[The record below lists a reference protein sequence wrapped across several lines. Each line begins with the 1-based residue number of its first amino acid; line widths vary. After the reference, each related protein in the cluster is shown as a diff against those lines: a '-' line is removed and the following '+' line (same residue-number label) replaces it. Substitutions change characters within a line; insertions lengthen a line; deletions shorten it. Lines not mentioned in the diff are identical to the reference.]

1 MTCQCRSMSRTLDA
15 SRTQRL
21 VSHAH
26 GHSGSNQKSTRA
38 FVGALCTA
46 SVTITCSSESL
57 GPPVAVVLLRTANSR
72 PRRLVPRL
80 FPDFAVHTPRDRP
93 REPSSTRGKLPGVA
107 VPNLT
112 RSDAAARAEIL
123 AVQSYDLQLDVTD
136 GAGRAGDHTFRS
148 TTTVEFTCR
157 TPGAETFIDLVAD
170 KVHSA
175 TLNGHDLDLSGYT
188 AEGGLPLPGL
198 AEQNTLEVDAD
209 YRYSNTGEGLH
220 RFEDPEDGQVYLYTQ
235 FEPAD
240 AKRMF
245 ACFDQPDL
253 KATFTLHVVAPF
265 DWQVVSNTGGRTIEA
280 GTAGSQLVHF
290 ERTKRISTYLVA
302 LIAGPYARVTD
313 SHEGIPLGLYCRAS
327 LAKYLDP
334 DELFR
339 VTKQGFDFY
348 HRVFDY
354 PYPFDKYDQLFVP
367 EFNAGAM
374 ENAGAVTFLEDY
386 VFRSKVSR
394 ARYERRAETVLHELA
409 HMWFGDLVTMRWWDD
424 LWLNESFATFISTL
438 CQAEATEYT
447 TAWTTFANTE
457 KAWAY
462 AQDQLPS
469 THPVAADIPDVA
481 AVKFNFEG
489 IPYPKG
495 ASVLKQLVAYVGRE
509 EFLAGIRRYF
519 RTHEYG
525 NTTLADLL
533 GPLSESSG
541 RDLSEWAEQWLRTSQ
556 VNTLRPVYELTDD
569 GRFASFAI
577 EQTAV
582 PEHPVLRNH
591 RLAVGLYDSGPGGL
605 TRTTR
610 VEIDVAGARTEVPE
624 LAGHP
629 AADLVL
635 VNDDDLTYAKLR
647 LDERSLAT
655 LRSGL
660 GTMPDPLARAL
671 CWSAAWDMTRD
682 AELPAR
688 EWVHLVLAGIDAET
702 EISVVQS
709 LLARVQ
715 AALSSYA
722 DPAWAPTGWTAL
734 ADKALSALA
743 AAAPGSDQQLQWS
756 RTLASAARTEEHAAV
771 LRGLLD
777 GSVSYEGLEVDA
789 DARWVF
795 LQGLVAIGAAGP
807 DEIDAEADRDAT
819 ATGIRRA
826 STARAL
832 LPTPE
837 AKERAWQ
844 RAFHDDEIPN
854 AVHEALLLGFWHP
867 AQRELTAGYVER
879 YFAEIR
885 PLWDR
890 RPGEIAKNAVQY
902 LFPPVVEQRTVDAAD
917 AWLSAP
923 DQPSS
928 LRRLVAEGRDGI
940 ARALRARERDA
951 AAR

>member
-1 MTCQCRSMSRTLDA
+1 M
-15 SRTQRL
+15 
-21 VSHAH
+21 
-26 GHSGSNQKSTRA
+26 
-38 FVGALCTA
+38 
-46 SVTITCSSESL
+46 
-57 GPPVAVVLLRTANSR
+57 
-72 PRRLVPRL
+72 
-80 FPDFAVHTPRDRP
+80 
-93 REPSSTRGKLPGVA
+93 A

-112 RSDAAARAEIL
+112 RTDAAVRAELL
-123 AVQSYDLQLDVTD
+123 AVQSYDISLDVTD
-136 GAGRAGDHTFRS
+136 GAGHPGERTFRS

-157 TPGAETFIDLVAD
+157 QPGADTFIDLVAET
-170 KVHSA
+170 VHSA
-175 TLNGHDLDLSGYT
+175 TLNGTELDVRGYT
-188 AEGGLPLPGL
+188 EDGGLPLPGL
-198 AEQNTLEVDAD
+198 AEQNTLVVTAD
-209 YRYSNTGEGLH
+209 CRYSNSGEGLH
-220 RFEDPEDGQVYLYTQ
+220 RFLDPEDGQVYLYTQ

-245 ACFDQPDL
+245 TCFDQPDL
-253 KATFTLHVVAPF
+253 KASFTLHVTAPF
-265 DWQVVSNTGGRTIEA
+265 DWQVISNTGDRTIEA
-280 GTAGSQLVHF
+280 GEGGSQLAHF
-290 ERTKRISTYLVA
+290 APTKRISTYLVA
-302 LIAGPYARVTD
+302 LIAGPYAKVTD
-313 SHEGIPLGLYCRAS
+313 LHEGIPLGLYCRAS
-327 LAKYLDP
+327 LAQYLDA
-334 DELFR
+334 DEMFR
-339 VTKQGFDFY
+339 VTKQGFDFF

-424 LWLNESFATFISTL
+424 LWLNESFATYISTL
-438 CQAEATEYT
+438 AQAEATEYT

-469 THPVAADIPDVA
+469 THPIAADIPDVA
-481 AVKFNFEG
+481 AVEVNFDG
-489 IPYPKG
+489 ITYAKG
-495 ASVLKQLVAYVGRE
+495 ASVLKQLVAYVGRD
-509 EFLAGIRRYF
+509 EFLAGVQRYF
-519 RTHEYG
+519 RRHEYG

-541 RDLSEWAEQWLRTSQ
+541 RDLSEWADQWLRTSQ

-569 GRFASFAI
+569 GRYAGFAI

-582 PEHPVLRNH
+582 AEHPVLRNH
-591 RLAVGLYDSGPGGL
+591 RLAVGLYSEGPDGL
-605 TRTTR
+605 TRTHR
-610 VEIDVAGARTEVPE
+610 VELDVAGARTEVPE

-655 LRSGL
+655 LRTRIGAI
-660 GTMPDPLARAL
+660 PDPLARAL

-688 EWVHLVLAGIDAET
+688 EWVQLVLAGIGT
-702 EISVVQS
+702 ESESSVIQS
-709 LLARVQ
+709 LLGRVQ

-722 DPAWAPTGWTAL
+722 DPAWAPTGWAQL
-734 ADKALSALA
+734 ADAALA
-743 AAAPGSDQQLQWS
+743 ALEAAPAGSDQQLLWS
-756 RTLASAARTEEHAAV
+756 RTLAAAARTEEHATA

-777 GSVSYEGLEVDA
+777 GSLTVAGLEVDA
-789 DARWVF
+789 DARWAF
-795 LQGLVAIGAAGP
+795 LHGLVAIGAAG
-807 DEIDAEADRDAT
+807 DAEIDAEAERDAT

-826 STARAL
+826 ATARAL
-832 LPTPE
+832 RPTAE
-837 AKERAWQ
+837 SKEETWQ
-844 RAFHDDEIPN
+844 RAFTDETLPN
-854 AVHEALLLGFWHP
+854 AVHEAMLQGFWHP
-867 AQRELTAGYVER
+867 AQRELTAGYVDR

-885 PLWDR
+885 AVWDR

-902 LFPPVVEQRTVDAAD
+902 LFPPVVEPRTIAAAD
-917 AWLSAP
+917 AWLSDAE
-923 DQPSS
+923 QPPA
-928 LRRLVAEGRDGI
+928 LRRLVFEGRDGI

-951 AAR
+951 DAAL

>member
-1 MTCQCRSMSRTLDA
+1 
-15 SRTQRL
+15 
-21 VSHAH
+21 VS
-26 GHSGSNQKSTRA
+26 
-38 FVGALCTA
+38 
-46 SVTITCSSESL
+46 
-57 GPPVAVVLLRTANSR
+57 
-72 PRRLVPRL
+72 
-80 FPDFAVHTPRDRP
+80 
-93 REPSSTRGKLPGVA
+93 

-112 RSDAAARAEIL
+112 RTDAAARADLL

-136 GAGRAGDHTFRS
+136 GAGHPGEQTFRS
-148 TTTVEFTCR
+148 ITTVEFTSR
-157 TPGAETFIDLVAD
+157 QAGADTFIDLVAET
-170 KVHSA
+170 VHSA
-175 TLNGHDLDLSGYT
+175 TLNGVELDVSRYT

-198 AEQNTLEVDAD
+198 AEKNTLVVTAD
-209 YRYSNTGEGLH
+209 CRYSNSGEGLH
-220 RFEDPEDGQVYLYTQ
+220 RFEDPEDHQVYVYTQ

-253 KATFTLHVVAPF
+253 KAAVTVHVVAPF
-265 DWQVVSNTGGRTIEA
+265 DWQVISNTGGRTIEA
-280 GTAGSQLVHF
+280 GPGGSQLAHF
-290 ERTKRISTYLVA
+290 EPTKRISTYLVA
-302 LIAGPYARVTD
+302 LIAGPYAKVTD
-313 SHEGIPLGLYCRAS
+313 SHEGIPLALYCRAS
-327 LAKYLDP
+327 LAKFLDP

-339 VTKQGFDFY
+339 VTKQGFDFF

-424 LWLNESFATFISTL
+424 LWLNESFATYISTL
-438 CQAEATEYT
+438 AQSEATEYT

-469 THPVAADIPDVA
+469 THPIAADIPDVA
-481 AVKFNFEG
+481 AVEVNFDG
-489 IPYPKG
+489 ITYAKG

-509 EFLAGIRRYF
+509 EFLAGVRQYF
-519 RTHEYG
+519 RQHEYG

-533 GPLSESSG
+533 APLEESSG
-541 RDLSEWAEQWLRTSQ
+541 RDLSEWVDQWLRTSQ
-556 VNTLRPVYELTDD
+556 VNTLRPVFELTGD
-569 GRFASFAI
+569 GRYASFTI

-591 RLAVGLYDSGPGGL
+591 RLAVGLYSEGPDGL
-605 TRTTR
+605 TRTSR
-610 VEIDVAGARTEVPE
+610 VELDVAGARTEVPE
-624 LAGHP
+624 LVGHP

-647 LDERSLAT
+647 LDERSLTT
-655 LRSGL
+655 LRTRIGAI
-660 GTMPDPLARAL
+660 PDPLARAL

-688 EWVHLVLAGIDAET
+688 DWVQLVLAGVDAET

-715 AALSSYA
+715 TALNSYA
-722 DPAWAPTGWTAL
+722 DPSWAPTGWTMLADHAL
-734 ADKALSALA
+734 ASLESAPA
-743 AAAPGSDQQLQWS
+743 GSDAQLQWS
-756 RTLASAARTEEHAAV
+756 RTFASAARTDEHAEI

-777 GSVSYEGLEVDA
+777 GSRVLEGLEVDA
-789 DARWVF
+789 DARWAF
-795 LQGLVAIGAAGP
+795 LSGLVAIGGAG
-807 DEIDAEADRDAT
+807 DAEIDAEAERDAT
-819 ATGIRRA
+819 ATGVRRA
-826 STARAL
+826 ATARAL
-832 LPTPE
+832 RPT
-837 AKERAWQ
+837 AKSKAETWQ
-844 RAFHDDEIPN
+844 RAFHDDGVPN
-854 AVHEALLLGFWHP
+854 AVHEAMLLGFWHP
-867 AQRELTAGYVER
+867 AQRKLTAEYVER
-879 YFAEIR
+879 YFADIR

-902 LFPPVVEQRTVDAAD
+902 LFPPVVEPRTIVAAD
-917 AWLSAP
+917 AWLA
-923 DQPSS
+923 DEEQPPP
-928 LRRLVAEGRDGI
+928 LRRLIFEGRDGI
-940 ARALRARERDA
+940 ARALRARECDA
-951 AAR
+951 DAHL

>member
-1 MTCQCRSMSRTLDA
+1 
-15 SRTQRL
+15 
-21 VSHAH
+21 VS
-26 GHSGSNQKSTRA
+26 
-38 FVGALCTA
+38 
-46 SVTITCSSESL
+46 
-57 GPPVAVVLLRTANSR
+57 
-72 PRRLVPRL
+72 
-80 FPDFAVHTPRDRP
+80 
-93 REPSSTRGKLPGVA
+93 

-112 RSDAAARAEIL
+112 RTDAAARAELL
-123 AVQSYDLQLDVTD
+123 ALQSYDLHLDVTD
-136 GAGRAGDHTFRS
+136 GAGRPGEHTFRS
-148 TTTVEFTCR
+148 ETTVEFSCNR
-157 TPGAETFIDLVAD
+157 PGADTFIDLIAETVL
-170 KVHSA
+170 SA
-175 TLNGHDLDLSGYT
+175 TLNGTELDVTGYT
-188 AEGGLPLPGL
+188 QAGGLPLTGL
-198 AEQNTLEVDAD
+198 AEQNTLVVTAD
-209 YRYSNTGEGLH
+209 CRYSNSGEGLH

-253 KATFTLHVVAPF
+253 KATFTVHVVAPF
-265 DWQVVSNTGGRTIEA
+265 DWQVVSNTGDRTIEA
-280 GTAGSQLVHF
+280 GPAGSQLVHF
-290 ERTKRISTYLVA
+290 TPTKRISTYLVA
-302 LIAGPYARVTD
+302 LIAGPYAKVTD

-327 LAKYLDP
+327 LAKHLDA

-386 VFRSKVSR
+386 VFRSKATR
-394 ARYERRAETVLHELA
+394 AKYERRAETILHELG

-424 LWLNESFATFISTL
+424 LWLNESFATYISTL
-438 CQAEATEYT
+438 CQSEATEYT

-469 THPVAADIPDVA
+469 THPIAADIPDVA
-481 AVKFNFEG
+481 AVEVNFDG
-489 IPYPKG
+489 ITYAKG
-495 ASVLKQLVAYVGRE
+495 ASVLKQLVAYVGRD
-509 EFLAGIRRYF
+509 EFLAGVRRYF
-519 RTHEYG
+519 RKHEYG

-533 GPLSESSG
+533 APLSESSG
-541 RDLSEWAEQWLRTSQ
+541 RDLTEWVDQWLKTSQ
-556 VNTLRPVYELTDD
+556 VNTLRPVFELSED
-569 GRFASFAI
+569 GRYESFAI

-591 RLAVGLYDSGPGGL
+591 RLAVGLYSEGPEGL
-605 TRTTR
+605 TRTSR
-610 VEIDVAGARTEVPE
+610 VELDVAGARTEVSE
-624 LAGHP
+624 LVGHP

-647 LDERSLAT
+647 LDEGSLAT
-655 LRSGL
+655 LRKRIGAI
-660 GTMPDPLARAL
+660 PDPLARAL

-688 EWVHLVLAGIDAET
+688 DWVALVLAGVDAET

-715 AALSSYA
+715 TALNSYT
-722 DPAWAPTGWTAL
+722 DPTWAPTGWEQLADHAL
-734 ADKALSALA
+734 ASLQ
-743 AAAPGSDQQLQWS
+743 AAPAGSDTQLQWS
-756 RTLASAARTEEHAAV
+756 RTFASAARTEEHAKV

-777 GSVSYEGLEVDA
+777 GTRTLDGLEVDA
-789 DARWVF
+789 DARWAF
-795 LQGLVAIGAAGP
+795 LSGLVAIGAAG
-807 DEIDAEADRDAT
+807 DREIDAEEARDAT

-826 STARAL
+826 ATARAL
-832 LPTPE
+832 RPTAE
-837 AKERAWQ
+837 SKEWTWE
-844 RAFHDDEIPN
+844 RAFHDDTVPN
-854 AVHEALLLGFWHP
+854 AVHEALLQGFWHP

-879 YFAEIR
+879 YFSDIR

-902 LFPPVVEQRTVDAAD
+902 LFPPVVEPRTIAAAD
-917 AWLSAP
+917 AWLADPEQPAP
-923 DQPSS
+923 
-928 LRRLVAEGRDGI
+928 LRRLVSEGRDGI
-940 ARALRARERDA
+940 ARALRARELDA
-951 AAR
+951 DTHL

>member
-1 MTCQCRSMSRTLDA
+1 
-15 SRTQRL
+15 
-21 VSHAH
+21 
-26 GHSGSNQKSTRA
+26 
-38 FVGALCTA
+38 
-46 SVTITCSSESL
+46 
-57 GPPVAVVLLRTANSR
+57 
-72 PRRLVPRL
+72 
-80 FPDFAVHTPRDRP
+80 
-93 REPSSTRGKLPGVA
+93 VA

-112 RSDAAARAEIL
+112 RTDAAARAELL
-123 AVQSYDLQLDVTD
+123 AVQGYDLHLDVTD
-136 GAGRAGDHTFRS
+136 GGGRPGTRTFRS
-148 TTTVEFTCR
+148 VTTVEFTAR
-157 TPGAETFIDLVAD
+157 QPGAETFIDLVAD
-170 KVHSA
+170 SVHSA
-175 TLNGHDLDLSGYT
+175 TLNGADLDVSTYT
-188 AEGGLPLPGL
+188 EEGGLPLPGL
-198 AEQNTLEVDAD
+198 AEQNTLVVTAD
-209 YRYSNTGEGLH
+209 CRYSNSGEGLH

-253 KATFTLHVVAPF
+253 KATFTMHVAAPF
-265 DWQVVSNTGGRTIEA
+265 DWQVVSNTGGRMIEA
-280 GTAGSQLVHF
+280 GPAGSQLAHF
-290 ERTKRISTYLVA
+290 EPTKRISTYLVA

-327 LAKYLDP
+327 LAKHLDAE
-334 DELFR
+334 ELFR

-394 ARYERRAETVLHELA
+394 ARYERRAETILHELG

-424 LWLNESFATFISTL
+424 LWLNESFATYISTL

-469 THPVAADIPDVA
+469 THPIAADIPDVA
-481 AVKFNFEG
+481 AVEVNFDG
-489 IPYPKG
+489 ITYAKG
-495 ASVLKQLVAYVGRE
+495 ASVLKQLVAYVGRD
-509 EFLAGIRRYF
+509 EFLAGVRRYF
-519 RTHEYG
+519 RKHEYG

-533 GPLSESSG
+533 APLEESSG
-541 RDLSEWAEQWLRTSQ
+541 RDLGEWVEQWLRTSQ
-556 VNTLRPVYELTDD
+556 VNTLRPVFELTDD
-569 GRFASFAI
+569 GRYQSFAI

-582 PEHPVLRNH
+582 DEYPVLRNH
-591 RLAVGLYDSGPGGL
+591 RLAVGLYSGGPGGL
-605 TRTTR
+605 TRTER
-610 VEIDVAGARTEVPE
+610 VELDVAGARTEVPE
-624 LAGHP
+624 LVGHP

-647 LDERSLAT
+647 LDERSLGT
-655 LRSGL
+655 LRRRI
-660 GTMPDPLARAL
+660 GTMQDPLARAL

-688 EWVHLVLAGIDAET
+688 EWVQLVLAGVDAET
-702 EISVVQS
+702 EISVVQA

-715 AALSSYA
+715 TALASYA
-722 DPAWAPTGWTAL
+722 DPAWASTGWTAL
-734 ADKALSALA
+734 ADHAMSALQS
-743 AAAPGSDQQLQWS
+743 APAGSDMQLQWS
-756 RTLASAARTEEHAAV
+756 RTLASAARTDEHAAV

-777 GSVSYEGLEVDA
+777 GSRTVEGLEVDA
-789 DARWVF
+789 DARWAF
-795 LQGLVAIGAAGP
+795 LSGLVAIGAAG
-807 DEIDAEADRDAT
+807 DAEIDAEAERDAT

-826 STARAL
+826 ATARAL
-832 LPTPE
+832 RPTAE
-837 AKERAWQ
+837 SKEQTWHRV
-844 RAFHDDEIPN
+844 FHDEDVPN
-854 AVHEALLLGFWHP
+854 AVHEAILQGFWHP
-867 AQRELTAGYVER
+867 AQRELTAGYVQK

-885 PLWDR
+885 PMWDR

-902 LFPPVVEQRTVDAAD
+902 LFPPVVEPRTIVAAD
-917 AWLSAP
+917 AWLA
-923 DQPSS
+923 DTEQPSP
-928 LRRLVAEGRDGI
+928 LRRLVSEGRDGI

-951 AAR
+951 S

>member
-1 MTCQCRSMSRTLDA
+1 MA
-15 SRTQRL
+15 
-21 VSHAH
+21 A
-26 GHSGSNQKSTRA
+26 
-38 FVGALCTA
+38 
-46 SVTITCSSESL
+46 
-57 GPPVAVVLLRTANSR
+57 
-72 PRRLVPRL
+72 
-80 FPDFAVHTPRDRP
+80 
-93 REPSSTRGKLPGVA
+93 
-107 VPNLT
+107 PNLT
-112 RSDAAARAEIL
+112 RTDAAARADLL
-123 AVQSYDLQLDVTD
+123 AVQGYDLSLDVTD
-136 GAGRAGDHTFRS
+136 GAGHAGDRTFRS

-157 TPGAETFIDLVAD
+157 QPGAATFIDLVAET
-170 KVHSA
+170 VHSA
-175 TLNGHDLDLSGYT
+175 TLNGTELDVSGYT
-188 AEGGLPLPGL
+188 EDGGLPVPGL
-198 AEQNTLEVDAD
+198 AEQNTLVVTAD
-209 YRYSNTGEGLH
+209 CRYSNTGEGLH

-253 KATFTLHVVAPF
+253 KATFTMHVTAPF

-280 GTAGSQLVHF
+280 GDGGSQLVHF
-290 ERTKRISTYLVA
+290 EPTKRISTYLVA
-302 LIAGPYARVTD
+302 LIAGPYAKVTD

-327 LAKYLDP
+327 LAQHLDP

-339 VTKQGFDFY
+339 VTKQGFDFF

-424 LWLNESFATFISTL
+424 LWLNESFATYISTL
-438 CQAEATEYT
+438 CQAEATEYE

-469 THPVAADIPDVA
+469 THPIAADIPDVA
-481 AVKFNFEG
+481 AVEVNFDG
-489 IPYPKG
+489 ITYAKG

-509 EFLAGIRRYF
+509 EFLAGVRRYF
-519 RTHEYG
+519 RKHEYG

-533 GPLSESSG
+533 APLSESSG
-541 RDLSEWAEQWLRTSQ
+541 RDLSEWVEQWLKSSQ
-556 VNTLRPVYELTDD
+556 VNTLRPVFELTDD
-569 GRFASFAI
+569 GRYASFTI

-582 PEHPVLRNH
+582 AEHPVLRNH
-591 RLAVGLYDSGPGGL
+591 RLAVGLYSEGPEGL
-605 TRTTR
+605 TRTHR
-610 VEIDVAGARTEVPE
+610 VELDVAGAATEVTE
-624 LAGHP
+624 LVGHP

-655 LRSGL
+655 LRTRIGN
-660 GTMPDPLARAL
+660 MPDPLARAL

-688 EWVHLVLAGIDAET
+688 EWVQLVLSGVDSES

-715 AALSSYA
+715 SALNSYA
-722 DPAWAPTGWTAL
+722 DPTWAPEGWTQL
-734 ADKALSALA
+734 ADHALA
-743 AAAPGSDQQLQWS
+743 ALEAAPAGSDMQLQWS
-756 RTLASAARTEEHAAV
+756 RTFASAARTEEHADV
-771 LRGLLD
+771 LRALLD
-777 GSVSYEGLEVDA
+777 GSRTVEGLAVDA
-789 DARWVF
+789 DARWA
-795 LQGLVAIGAAGP
+795 LLMGLVAIGAAGP
-807 DEIDAEADRDAT
+807 EQIDAEAERDAT
-819 ATGIRRA
+819 ATGARRA
-826 STARAL
+826 ATARAL
-832 LPTPE
+832 LPT
-837 AKERAWQ
+837 KESKAETWRL
-844 RAFHDDEIPN
+844 AFHDDDVPN

-867 AQRELTAGYVER
+867 AQRELTADYVDR
-879 YFAEIR
+879 YFEDIR

-902 LFPPVVEQRTVDAAD
+902 LFPPVVEPRTIAAAD
-917 AWLSAP
+917 TWLA
-923 DQPSS
+923 DAEQPSP
-928 LRRLVAEGRDGI
+928 LRRLVFEGRDGI
-940 ARALRARERDA
+940 ARALRARECDA
-951 AAR
+951 EAGLDR